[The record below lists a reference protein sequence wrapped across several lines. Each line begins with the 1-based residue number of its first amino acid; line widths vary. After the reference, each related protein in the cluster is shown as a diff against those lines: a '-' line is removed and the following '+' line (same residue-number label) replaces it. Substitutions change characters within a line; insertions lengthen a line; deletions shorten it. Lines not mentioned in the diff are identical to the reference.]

1 MCDIHFRESYEYNK
15 SKLWTAPEY
24 LRQEDRVFSRAGDI
38 YSLGVILHEIIER
51 AGVWAL
57 NTNTNEDDDEDYLE
71 PKVRVALYV
80 KMLSFPPFTTYLWDD
95 VYDILNLRS
104 SKELSQCFPFMYK
117 GL

>member
-1 MCDIHFRESYEYNK
+1 M
-15 SKLWTAPEY
+15 WTAPEY

-71 PKVRVALYV
+71 PKVRV
-80 KMLSFPPFTTYLWDD
+80 SFQSHIMTPFTIPPTTNPL
-95 VYDILNLRS
+95 
-104 SKELSQCFPFMYK
+104 
-117 GL
+117 

>member
-1 MCDIHFRESYEYNK
+1 MVLSVQICDIHSRESYEYNK

-24 LRQEDRVFSRAGDI
+24 LREEDRVFSRPGDI

-71 PKVRVALYV
+71 PKVRVRENFKLQRSEFSIQNQ
-80 KMLSFPPFTTYLWDD
+80 KQLSNES
-95 VYDILNLRS
+95 V
-104 SKELSQCFPFMYK
+104 
-117 GL
+117 

>member
-1 MCDIHFRESYEYNK
+1 MCDIHSRESYEYNK

-24 LRQEDRVFSRAGDI
+24 LREEDRVFSRPGDI

-71 PKVRVALYV
+71 PKVRVAFYALQNQLQNS
-80 KMLSFPPFTTYLWDD
+80 KCLSLPRPFSAC
-95 VYDILNLRS
+95 V
-104 SKELSQCFPFMYK
+104 
-117 GL
+117 G

>member
-1 MCDIHFRESYEYNK
+1 M
-15 SKLWTAPEY
+15 WTAPEY

-71 PKVRVALYV
+71 PKVRV
-80 KMLSFPPFTTYLWDD
+80 SFQPHIMTPFTIPPTT
-95 VYDILNLRS
+95 NP
-104 SKELSQCFPFMYK
+104 Q
-117 GL
+117 